1 MYDVITSLGYNCEVS
16 FRLENYFEKIN
27 AMPFSW
33 SFELDRDLFL
43 EVLDNIDDLFSG
55 EVKLWEDQ
63 MICDLKYQIKFH
75 PRYDILRKYGEPTE
89 ETYAECVAELKAR
102 VEHLKEKYKKLLVSG
117 QSTLFI
123 MKVEDKGEEDN
134 IAYVKK
140 VMDVLQRNYISGR
153 YTLAAVFEEWAATG
167 AVKAL
172 ENDYADNCLRIC
184 TLKKFAPK
192 KHTDTMGDT
201 AGWKRILREL
211 TEEESDGYDRR
222 LFQRRKHW
230 LEEVLKN
237 KTKGMIRKLR
247 GR

>member
-16 FRLENYFEKIN
+16 FRLENYFERIN

-33 SFELDRDLFL
+33 SFELNRDLFA
-43 EVLDNIDDLFSG
+43 EVLDNIDDLFTG
-55 EVKLWEDQ
+55 EVKLWDDQ
-63 MICDLKYQIKFH
+63 MICDIKYQIKYH

-89 ETYAECVAELKAR
+89 ETYAECVEELRGR
-102 VEHLKEKYKKLLVSG
+102 VGHLKEKYKKLLVSG

-140 VMDVLQRNYISGR
+140 IMDVLQRNYISGR
-153 YTLAAVFEEWAATG
+153 YTLAAVFEEQAATG

-172 ENDYADNCLRIC
+172 ENIYGENCLRIC

-201 AGWKRILREL
+201 AGWKRILSEL
-211 TEEESDGYDRR
+211 TGEESDGYDKR

-230 LEEVLKN
+230 LKEVLKN

>member
-16 FRLENYFEKIN
+16 FRLENYFGKIN

-33 SFELDRDLFL
+33 SFELNRDLFVEAL
-43 EVLDNIDDLFSG
+43 EHIDDLFAG
-55 EVKLWEDQ
+55 EVKLWDDQ
-63 MICDLKYQIKFH
+63 MICDVKYQIKFH

-89 ETYAECVAELKAR
+89 ETYAECVEELRGR
-102 VEHLKEKYKKLLVSG
+102 VGHLKEKYKKLLVSG

-140 VMDVLQRNYISGR
+140 IMDVLQRNYISGR
-153 YTLAAVFEEWAATG
+153 YTLAAVFEEQAATG

-172 ENDYADNCLRIC
+172 ENIYGENCLRIC

-201 AGWKRILREL
+201 AGWKRILSEL
-211 TEEESDGYDRR
+211 TGEESDGYDKR

-230 LEEVLKN
+230 LKEVLKN

>member
-16 FRLENYFEKIN
+16 FRLENYFERIN

-33 SFELDRDLFL
+33 SFELNRDLFV
-43 EVLDNIDDLFSG
+43 EVLDNIDDLFTG

-140 VMDVLQRNYISGR
+140 VMDILQRNYISGR
-153 YTLAAVFEEWAATG
+153 YTLAAVFEEQAATD
-167 AVKAL
+167 AMKAL
-172 ENDYADNCLRIC
+172 EKAYGENCLRIC

-211 TEEESDGYDRR
+211 TGQESDGYSKR

-230 LEEVLKN
+230 LEEVLKK
-237 KTKGMIRKLR
+237 KTKRMIRMLR
-247 GR
+247 VR